1 MGVSAKEYV
10 EKVIEKVKA
19 KNPGEKEFVQAVE
32 EVLTSLTPF
41 IAENPQYI
49 QQNIL
54 ERIVEPERQII
65 FRVPWEDD
73 NGNIQVN
80 RGFRVEF
87 NGVIG

>member
-19 KNPGEKEFVQAVE
+19 KNPGEKEFVQVVE

-49 QQNIL
+49 Q
-54 ERIVEPERQII
+54 
-65 FRVPWEDD
+65 
-73 NGNIQVN
+73 
-80 RGFRVEF
+80 
-87 NGVIG
+87 